1 MIKKE
6 IMTAIKLSFLTL
18 FLTGFIYPVLVTGI
32 ASFLFLK
39 GSQGSLI
46 YDDQQNII
54 GSELIGQN
62 FKKAS
67 YFFPRPSA
75 AGNGYDG
82 IASGG
87 SNLGPTS
94 KALVKRVQERVEEIK
109 KDNSEFIPVDLLTT
123 SGSGLDPHITPQA
136 AKWQALR
143 VANQRGVS
151 LRRILT
157 LIDDLTEPPQ
167 LYVLGEPRVN
177 VLKLNLSLDQFFD
190 FSAVSP

>member
-6 IMTAIKLSFLTL
+6 IIIAVKLSFLTL
-18 FLTGFIYPVLVTGI
+18 FLTGLIYPLLITGI
-32 ASFLFLK
+32 SSFLFPK
-39 GSQGSLI
+39 NSQGSLI
-46 YDDQQNII
+46 YDEQQKVI

-62 FKKAS
+62 FKKPS

-94 KALVKRVQERVEEIK
+94 KALVKRVEERVQEIK
-109 KDNSEFIPVDLLTT
+109 KDNSELIPIDLLTA

-136 AKWQALR
+136 AKWQAMR
-143 VANQRGVS
+143 VAVQRGVS

-157 LIDDLTEPPQ
+157 LIDNLTESPQ
-167 LYVLGEPRVN
+167 LHILGEPRVN
-177 VLKLNLSLDQFFD
+177 VLKLNLSLDQFFGP
-190 FSAVSP
+190 SAVSP